1 VAKILAVQPN
11 APDDKTVRIASEALR
26 RGEVVALPTD
36 TLYGLCALASNTK
49 TIQQLFSVKGRTD
62 KKGTPIL
69 IGNMEQLALLS
80 KHFPPQANRVMT
92 ALWPGALTLILPAR
106 EDVPVPLIEDK
117 GIAVRMPDQALC
129 MAIALKSGPFAATS
143 ANRPGNPPLD
153 STSAIDSEFGELTSL
168 ILDGGKI
175 EGGLASTVVDI
186 RGEKPILIR
195 EGTVLF
201 VSVVAAWE
209 SHSKSYG

>member
-1 VAKILAVQPN
+1 MAKILTVQPN
-11 APDDKTVRIASEALR
+11 APDDKTVRIASEALK

-49 TIQQLFSVKGRTD
+49 TIKQLFSVKGRTD
-62 KKGTPIL
+62 KKGAPIL
-69 IGNMEQLALLS
+69 IGKMEQVALLAE
-80 KHFPPQANRVMT
+80 HFPPQANCIMA

-117 GIAVRMPDQALC
+117 GVAIRMPNQALC
-129 MAIALKSGPFAATS
+129 LAIALKSGPFAATS

-153 STSAIDSEFGELTSL
+153 STSAINSEFGELTSL

-195 EGTVLF
+195 EGAVLF

-209 SHSKSYG
+209 SHSKSYD

>member
-1 VAKILAVQPN
+1 MRARVQYK
-11 APDDKTVRIASEALR
+11 DDQTTIFGKRAHGQKRGTDSYRKNGTGGAL
-26 RGEVVALPTD
+26 
-36 TLYGLCALASNTK
+36 
-49 TIQQLFSVKGRTD
+49 GRT
-62 KKGTPIL
+62 L
-69 IGNMEQLALLS
+69 
-80 KHFPPQANRVMT
+80 PPQANCIMA

-117 GIAVRMPDQALC
+117 GVAIRMPNQALC
-129 MAIALKSGPFAATS
+129 LAIALKSGPFAATS

-153 STSAIDSEFGELTSL
+153 STSAINSEFGELTSL

-195 EGTVLF
+195 EGAVLF

-209 SHSKSYG
+209 SHSKSYD